1 MIPTPVVRKTLGQ
14 ITDEGI
20 MNRQESSKII
30 KRIKQSANR
39 LVNGLPVVIAFLVG
53 PELNEIFCR

>member
-20 MNRQESSKII
+20 MNRQETSKII

-39 LVNGLPVVIAFLVG
+39 
-53 PELNEIFCR
+53 